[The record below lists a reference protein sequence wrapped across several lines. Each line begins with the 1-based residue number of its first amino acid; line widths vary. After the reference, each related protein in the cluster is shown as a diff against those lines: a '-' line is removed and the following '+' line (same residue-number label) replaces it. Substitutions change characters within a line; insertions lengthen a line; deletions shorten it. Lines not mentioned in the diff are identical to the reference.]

1 MSIMCVYAQLVL
13 VVTTNDLPGFD
24 VLEVLGEVFGTTARS
39 QNSFIEGVKS
49 LRGGANARAAE
60 HLAHWREEAVDSM
73 IEAAR
78 RRGANAVI
86 GMRFDHRLVSD
97 YWTEICAYGTAVVA
111 ARRAVPAD
119 DGEHQRQRMGGG
131 T

>member
-1 MSIMCVYAQLVL
+1 MYLLCVYAHFVL

-49 LRGGANARAAE
+49 LRGGANPRGPA
-60 HLAHWREEAVDSM
+60 HLANWRADAVDSM
-73 IEAAR
+73 VEAAR

-86 GMRFDHRLVSD
+86 GMRFDHRVVSD
-97 YWTEICAYGTAVVA
+97 YWTEICAYGTAVVV
-111 ARRAVPAD
+111 ARRAGPAD
-119 DGEHQRQRMGGG
+119 DGEHQRQSMEAG